1 MLVAVAAVVAQRNGG
16 VVRIEIVSVVG
27 IVGKSTFWAAARC
40 ETGLTCK
47 FMRPPR
53 RHVRRGVRSG
63 AVGCLERAQRR
74 SRAEAQA
81 QRMLLCDAT
90 REQGRSAH

>member
-1 MLVAVAAVVAQRNGG
+1 M
-16 VVRIEIVSVVG
+16 RIEIVSVVD
-27 IVGKSTFWAAARC
+27 IVGKATVWAAARY

-53 RHVRRGVRSG
+53 RHAQRRVRSG

-74 SRAEAQA
+74 LRAEAQA
-81 QRMLLCDAT
+81 QRMLLCNAT
-90 REQGRSAH
+90 HEQGQSAH